1 MKTIGL
7 LGGMSWESTLTYYK
21 AINEGVKKELGGL
34 HSAKIVL
41 YSVDFSEIEKL
52 QDTRQWNKAGAL
64 LSEAAKGVQRAGADF
79 LLLCTNTMHNVVSQ
93 IEENI
98 DIPVLH
104 IADAT
109 AEELL
114 RNNVKKAG
122 LLGTKFTMEQD
133 FYKNR
138 IRKKF
143 GIDIIIPDE
152 EERKTVHSIIYDE
165 LCLGIM
171 NYTSEEKILEIIKRL
186 SENGAE
192 AVILGCTE
200 IPMIIGQEDT
210 NIPLYDT
217 TLIHADA
224 AVKKALKML

>member
-41 YSVDFSEIEKL
+41 YSVDFAVIREF
-52 QDTRQWNKAGAL
+52 QDAGQWNKAGAL
-64 LSEAAKGVQRAGADF
+64 LSEAAKGVQSAGANF

-114 RNNVKKAG
+114 KNNVKKAG

-138 IRKKF
+138 ISEKF

-152 EERKTVHSIIYDE
+152 EERKTVHNIIYDE
-165 LCLGIM
+165 LCQGIM
-171 NYTSEEKILEIIKRL
+171 NYTSEEKILEIIKKL
-186 SENGAE
+186 NEKGAE

-210 NIPLYDT
+210 DIPLYDT
-217 TLIHADA
+217 TFIHADA
-224 AVKKALKML
+224 AVKKALKMP